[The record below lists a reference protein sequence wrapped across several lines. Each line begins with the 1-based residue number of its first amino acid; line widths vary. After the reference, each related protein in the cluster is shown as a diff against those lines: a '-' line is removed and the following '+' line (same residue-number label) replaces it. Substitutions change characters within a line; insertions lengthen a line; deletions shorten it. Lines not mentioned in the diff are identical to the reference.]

1 LPLPSYMGDRFG
13 LPADPNP
20 PNTHCVIGQVETC
33 QCTCEG
39 PPRRG
44 GGICL
49 SDVGAHGGGEESL
62 PAAAAAALRVP
73 ASVASRV
80 AVPTAA
86 IPRVARG
93 GGGAQ
98 TSSLLPRWAPRV
110 APGGELGLKSSGCR
124 RRSLRETE
132 TPRKKER

>member
-1 LPLPSYMGDRFG
+1 MGDHFG
-13 LPADPNP
+13 LPADPKP
-20 PNTHCVIGQVETC
+20 PTPIHACVSGQVE
-33 QCTCEG
+33 TCEG

-49 SDVGAHGGGEESL
+49 SDVGAHGGGEEIL

-80 AVPTAA
+80 AVPAAA
-86 IPRVARG
+86 IPRVASG

-98 TSSLLPRWAPRV
+98 ASSLLPRRAPRV
-110 APGGELGLKSSGCR
+110 APGGEWGLKSSGCR